1 MSDTPIIVEN
11 LSKSYLVGHK
21 RGDQSNKHHTTL
33 RDVIG
38 DNVRNFVRNA
48 TNRVRGRQVV
58 LGDQVEEFWALKD
71 VSFEVKRGEVL
82 RIIGRN

>member
-21 RGDQSNKHHTTL
+21 RGDQSNKRHTTL

-38 DNVRNFVRNA
+38 DNVRNFYAMR
-48 TNRVRGRQVV
+48 
-58 LGDQVEEFWALKD
+58 LI
-71 VSFEVKRGEVL
+71 VSAADKSSSVIRWKSSGP
-82 RIIGRN
+82 

>member
-11 LSKSYLVGHK
+11 LSKSYLLGHK
-21 RGDQSNKHHTTL
+21 RGDQSNKRHTTL

-48 TNRVRGRQVV
+48 TNPIYAR
-58 LGDQVEEFWALKD
+58 
-71 VSFEVKRGEVL
+71 
-82 RIIGRN
+82 